1 MLFAQLTPEYLSLS
15 FFLILLNIPLF
26 LYGLKKQGIE
36 FTVYAIYTVAIY
48 SIMTWL
54 ITSVFPVDVST
65 SSPLVGKDLL
75 LCSIFGGLISGVGS
89 GLALKFGGAMDGI
102 EVMAVI
108 FAKRLGMTVGTFV
121 MIYNIILYLISGII
135 LKSWVLPLYSIITY
149 AAALKTIDFIVEGL
163 DRSKSAMIITCRPLQ
178 VSQALTEAFECGM
191 TMLDAKGGYSGNNMT
206 MIYFVVNRFQITR
219 MKNIVHGIDSTAYIT
234 ISEVA
239 DVFKSNNRAG

>member
-1 MLFAQLTPEYLSLS
+1 
-15 FFLILLNIPLF
+15 
-26 LYGLKKQGIE
+26 
-36 FTVYAIYTVAIY
+36 
-48 SIMTWL
+48 
-54 ITSVFPVDVST
+54 
-65 SSPLVGKDLL
+65 
-75 LCSIFGGLISGVGS
+75 
-89 GLALKFGGAMDGI
+89 
-102 EVMAVI
+102 
-108 FAKRLGMTVGTFV
+108 